1 MSGNELNVSRSAL
14 LLITELAMF
23 NFLTS
28 FYFILLLDY
37 TLSYRI
43 NRPHLKTAFNDLKQ
57 KHTLFMSPNTAQL
70 FPELHALL
78 RPSSI
83 RSVSLITFTITSIV

>member
-1 MSGNELNVSRSAL
+1 MSVADLNASRNAL
-14 LLITELAMF
+14 FTDFAMF

-83 RSVSLITFTITSIV
+83 RSVSLIPSTITSIV